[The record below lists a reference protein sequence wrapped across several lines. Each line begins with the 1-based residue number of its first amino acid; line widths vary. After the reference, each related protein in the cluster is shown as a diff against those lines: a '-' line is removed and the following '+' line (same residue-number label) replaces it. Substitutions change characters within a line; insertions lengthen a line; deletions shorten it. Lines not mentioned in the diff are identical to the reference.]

1 MCGISGI
8 ISLNGKPINNLEEKI
23 KLMTNLLHYRGP
35 DQQGFFTNDNKNFAL
50 SNNRLSIVAP
60 EEKIELPEKARIK
73 PTLNYQ
79 QKLFHFL
86 QR

>member
-23 KLMTNLLHYRGP
+23 KLMTNLLHHRGP
-35 DQQGFFTNDNKNFAL
+35 DQQGFIINDNKNFAL
-50 SNNRLSIVAP
+50 SNNRLSIVLL
-60 EEKIELPEKARIK
+60 KKNRIA
-73 PTLNYQ
+73 T
-79 QKLFHFL
+79 